1 MARIVLH
8 VSDMDSALL
17 VLICEALL
25 VYALVLWAHS
35 LRHRFGLIHFYA
47 LMGCITAVMSWT
59 TDAGLRVVMDSGL
72 TFNIGS
78 TVFYTSLLLGVF
90 GIYVFDG
97 PRPTRVLISTVV
109 GISALVPF
117 IALVLHFQDALISGA
132 TLQNVPMPSL
142 RINSASIFT
151 TLVDLVF
158 LAIVWEMLGQ
168 PALRIKLWSRTFFTL
183 LGVMWL
189 DVALFSTLAFAGT
202 PHYLGILTGSL
213 ISRLFVSVVAFPLLY
228 FYIRLE
234 SKRRDVEIENR
245 PILAILRQIA
255 DIRAK
260 LTSAED
266 EIARRKQAE
275 AALQKALSEVK
286 TLRGM
291 IPICA
296 HCKRIRDD
304 QGSWQ
309 QIEIYVRTHSDA
321 EFSHGIC
328 PSCLAEYERINNL

>member
-1 MARIVLH
+1 MN
-8 VSDMDSALL
+8 SALL
-17 VLICEALL
+17 ILIVEALL
-25 VYALVLWAHS
+25 VYTLVLWAHS

-47 LMGCITAVMSWT
+47 LMGCVTAVMSWT
-59 TDAGLRVVMDSGL
+59 TDAGLRVILENGL

-78 TVFYTSLLLGVF
+78 TIFYTSLLLGVF

-97 PRPTRVLISTVV
+97 PGPTRVLISTVI
-109 GISALVPF
+109 GISALVPL
-117 IALVLHFQDALISGA
+117 IALVLHFQSALITGTA
-132 TLQNVPMPSL
+132 LGGVPTPSL

-168 PALRIKLWSRTFFTL
+168 PALRVALWGRTFFTL

-189 DVALFSTLAFAGT
+189 DVLLFSTLAFAGT
-202 PHYLGILTGSL
+202 EHYRGILTGSL
-213 ISRLFVSVVAFPLLY
+213 ISRFFVSVVAFPLLY
-228 FYIRLE
+228 FYIRVE
-234 SKRRDVEIENR
+234 SRRKDIAIENR
-245 PILAILRQIA
+245 PVLAILREIA
-255 DIRAK
+255 DIK
-260 LTSAED
+260 VQLTSAQD
-266 EIARRKQAE
+266 EISRRKEAE

-291 IPICA
+291 LPICA

-309 QIEIYVRTHSDA
+309 QIELYVRSHSDA

-328 PSCLAEYERINNL
+328 PACLQDFERRHNL

>member
-1 MARIVLH
+1 MSWIVLH
-8 VSDMDSALL
+8 VTVMDSAIV
-17 VLICEALL
+17 VLIFEALL

-47 LMGCITAVMSWT
+47 LMGCVTAVMSWT
-59 TDAGLRVVMDSGL
+59 TDAGLRVVMDNGL

-109 GISALVPF
+109 GISALVPV

-132 TLQNVPMPSL
+132 TLQNVPTPSL
-142 RINSASIFT
+142 RVNSASIFT

-158 LAIVWEMLGQ
+158 LAIVWEVLGQ
-168 PALRIKLWSRTFFTL
+168 PALQIKLWSRTFFTL

-189 DVALFSTLAFAGT
+189 DVVLFSTLAFAGT
-202 PHYLGILTGSL
+202 PHYMGILTGSL
-213 ISRLFVSVVAFPLLY
+213 LSRLFVSVVAFPLLY
-228 FYIRLE
+228 FYIRFE
-234 SKRRDVEIENR
+234 SKRRDIEIENR
-245 PILAILRQIA
+245 PVLAILRQIA
-255 DIRAK
+255 DIRVE
-260 LTSAED
+260 LTSAQD

-309 QIEIYVRTHSDA
+309 QIEMYVRAHSDA
-321 EFSHGIC
+321 KFSHGIC
-328 PSCLAEYERINNL
+328 PSCLQEYEQRHDL